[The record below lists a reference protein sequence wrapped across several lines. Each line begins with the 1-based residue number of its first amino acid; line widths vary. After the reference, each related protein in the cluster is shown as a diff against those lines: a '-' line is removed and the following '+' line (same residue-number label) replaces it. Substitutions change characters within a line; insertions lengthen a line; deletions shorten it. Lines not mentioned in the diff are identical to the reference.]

1 MTGLCMCNKVAYAS
15 KGEAKAAKRDCQRA
29 ALRGNRRRQER
40 RIYRCS
46 AGVWHLA
53 SSDHDRWGE
62 TA

>member
-1 MTGLCMCNKVAYAS
+1 MSGLCLCAKVAYAS
-15 KGEAKAAKRDCQRA
+15 KGEAKAAKRRCQRA
-29 ALRGNRRRQER
+29 AAAGQLRRQER
-40 RIYRCS
+40 RIYRCQ